1 MEPALVLD
9 IHTHTIASGHAYG
22 TIREMAAAARD
33 RGLRLLGLSEHAPG
47 IPGTISPT
55 YFLNLKVVPRRLS
68 GVEILHGVELNCLPD
83 GAAFEMPRRFLD
95 GLDYALVGIH
105 SPCHKDQGREANTDN
120 LIACMRH
127 PKVFFV
133 AHPDDSHTP
142 LDYPRLVEAARE
154 FHVALEVNN
163 NSLRNPQRRLNVVE
177 NYKTML
183 ALCMEKRV
191 PVIVSSDAHDPCD
204 VGNFALA
211 RELLTCVG
219 FDWELVLN
227 TGTEKLRAF
236 LGCPGEG

>member
-68 GVEILHGVELNCLPD
+68 GVEILHGVELNCRPD
-83 GAAFEMPRRFLD
+83 GGFDMADRYLE

-127 PKVFFV
+127 KKVFFV
-133 AHPDDSHTP
+133 SHPDDSHTP
-142 LDYPRLVEAARE
+142 LDYPRLVEAAKAC
-154 FHVALEVNN
+154 HVALEVNN
-163 NSLRNPQRRLNVVE
+163 NSLRSPQRRLGVVE

-183 ALCMEKRV
+183 ALCMEMRV
-191 PVIVSSDAHDPCD
+191 PIVVSSDAHDPCD
-204 VGNFALA
+204 VGNFTLA
-211 RELLTCVG
+211 RELLASVG
-219 FDWELVLN
+219 FDWGLVLN
-227 TGTEKLRAF
+227 TSTEKLREF
-236 LGCPGEG
+236 LGCPREG